1 MRAAVIQM
9 NSTADRE
16 RNLEVAG
23 RLVSGAA
30 ADGAELVVLPEKWPL
45 FTTGE
50 AQAAAAENPDGRSL
64 TAARDWARGHRITLA
79 AGSITMRP
87 DGSGK
92 PRNTTFVI
100 SPGGEILATFSKLHL
115 FDVDAGGVAYRESDF
130 EDPGEET
137 ALVDLPGGGSDVPG
151 GSSET
156 IRMGL
161 AICYDLRFP
170 ELFRELTG
178 RGAKI
183 LALPSGFTAATGRD
197 HWEPL
202 VRARAIEN
210 QAFVLAPNQYGKSGP
225 DLDSW
230 GHSMIVDPWGDVL
243 ATVDEGEGFVC
254 ADLDFARQAEVRA
267 KLPAL
272 DHRRPGLFGG
282 DSDGA

>member
-23 RLVSGAA
+23 RLVAAAA
-30 ADGAELVVLPEKWPL
+30 ADGAGLVVLPEKWPL

-50 AQAAAAENPDGRSL
+50 TQVAGAESPDGPAL
-64 TAARDWARGHRITLA
+64 TAARDWARRHGITLV
-79 AGSITMRP
+79 AGSITMVP
-87 DGSGK
+87 EGSGK

-100 SPGGEILATFSKLHL
+100 SPGGETLGSFSKLHL
-115 FDVDAGGVAYRESDF
+115 FDVEAGGVAYRESDF
-130 EDPGEET
+130 EDPGAET
-137 ALVDLPGGGSDVPG
+137 ALVDLPLDDREPV
-151 GSSET
+151 
-156 IRMGL
+156 RMGL

-170 ELFRELTG
+170 ELFRHLTG
-178 RGAKI
+178 RGARI

-197 HWEPL
+197 HWETL

-210 QAFVLAPNQYGKSGP
+210 QAFMLAPNQYGKSGS
-225 DLDSW
+225 DLESW
-230 GHSMIVDPWGDVL
+230 GHSMIVDPWGEIL
-243 ATVDEGEGFVC
+243 ATVEEGEGFAC
-254 ADLDFARQAEVRA
+254 ADLDFARQDEVRT

-282 DSDGA
+282 ETDGA

>member
-9 NSTADRE
+9 NSTADRD

-23 RLVSGAA
+23 RLVAA
-30 ADGAELVVLPEKWPL
+30 AATEGATLAVLPEKWPC

-50 AQAAAAENPDGRSL
+50 AQAAGAEPRDGRAL
-64 TAARDWARGHRITLA
+64 GAAREWASRYRITLV

-87 DGSGK
+87 DGPGK

-100 SPGGEILATFSKLHL
+100 SPEGDTLATFSKLHL

-130 EDPGEET
+130 EDPGDELAVVE
-137 ALVDLPGGGSDVPG
+137 VPG
-151 GSSET
+151 AGSEPV
-156 IRMGL
+156 RMGL
-161 AICYDLRFP
+161 GICYDLRFP
-170 ELFRELTG
+170 ELFRELAG
-178 RGAKI
+178 RGAQI

-210 QAFVLAPNQYGKSGP
+210 QAFVLAANQYGSSAP
-225 DLDSW
+225 DLESW
-230 GHSMIVDPWGDVL
+230 GHSMIVDPWGDIL
-243 ATVDEGEGFVC
+243 AALDDGEGFAC
-254 ADLDFARQAEVRA
+254 ADLDFSRQAAVRA

-272 DHRRPGLFGG
+272 EHRRPELFEGEP
-282 DSDGA
+282 DGA